1 MSKKEEK
8 IFKEE
13 EAAERRDKRNS
24 APPDNYGDNYVTGS
38 EKLRTQGKGDSYRVM
53 KGWYSKEITEKF
65 NRIFKKRQKQYDQNV
80 DRTEH
85 PGFDKSGTG
94 TIPPE
99 FEDE

>member
-13 EAAERRDKRNS
+13 EAAERRGKRNS
-24 APPDNYGDNYVTGS
+24 APPDNHGDNYVTGQ
-38 EKLRTQGKGDSYRVM
+38 EKIRTQGKGDSYRVM
-53 KGWYSKEITEKF
+53 KGWYSKEVTEKF
-65 NRIFKKRQKQYDQNV
+65 NRIFKKRQKQYNQNV
-80 DRTEH
+80 DHTEKLD
-85 PGFDKSGTG
+85 FDEGSG